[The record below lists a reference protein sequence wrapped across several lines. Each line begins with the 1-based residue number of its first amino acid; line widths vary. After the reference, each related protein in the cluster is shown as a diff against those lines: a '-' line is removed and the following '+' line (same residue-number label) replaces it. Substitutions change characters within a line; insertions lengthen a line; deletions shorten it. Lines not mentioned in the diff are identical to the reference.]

1 MNKRYIIPAYRVKL
15 FSWRYPDVLLATS
28 DPIDPT
34 LSLQEI
40 LGPKRVS
47 SVSAAAN
54 QLGVVNILR
63 GAATQE
69 LFLRISR
76 EHLCEECALF
86 LMAMLP
92 LSAEPI
98 IPGVPLD
105 PVFQMKLKE
114 IYRDFIQP
122 GALYEICL
130 PGTLQRQLMC
140 DFDPL
145 VRSRRKKNIW
155 SVTRSSVG
163 GKVFISN
170 LPALPEEATTSTAT
184 NPVALPEQRL
194 TQPLTDTGVNFWAG
208 MYHLAEASIWIENIL
223 AQQVRQ
229 S

>member
-145 VRSRRKKNIW
+145 VRSRRKK
-155 SVTRSSVG
+155 
-163 GKVFISN
+163 
-170 LPALPEEATTSTAT
+170 TSGPLLA
-184 NPVALPEQRL
+184 VALEGRYLFQTYLPYPRRQ
-194 TQPLTDTGVNFWAG
+194 
-208 MYHLAEASIWIENIL
+208 
-223 AQQVRQ
+223 QQVLLPIQ
-229 S
+229 WHSQNKG